1 MDKQNKRLPWIRWV
15 LLVLALLSLYHIL
28 TGQNGLFKLA
38 QLRHEQRMAQ
48 SRIDSLSIRK
58 RELETEKQRLLNDSA
73 YLEKLARQETG
84 MAKPGEKVYRFV
96 APQASGRQEP
106 AKAK

>member
-1 MDKQNKRLPWIRWV
+1 MDKKNKRLPWIRWV
-15 LLVLALLSLYHIL
+15 LLALALLSLYHIL
-28 TGQNGLFKLA
+28 TGRNGLFKLA
-38 QLRHEQRMAQ
+38 QLRREQRMAQ
-48 SRIDSLSIRK
+48 SRIDSLTIRK
-58 RELETEKQRLLNDSA
+58 HELEAKKQRLLNDSA

-96 APQASGRQEP
+96 APPSGRQEP